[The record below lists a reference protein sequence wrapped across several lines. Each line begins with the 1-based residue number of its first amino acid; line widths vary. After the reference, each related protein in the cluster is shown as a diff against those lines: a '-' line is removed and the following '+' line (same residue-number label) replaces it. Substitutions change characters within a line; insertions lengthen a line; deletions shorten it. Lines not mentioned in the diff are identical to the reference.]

1 MNDVLIDLSRD
12 ELAEIKFLLRLRRE
26 IVSLRCQIVGVLIRH
41 QVEVM
46 HFDIFDNFGT
56 LYTVAM
62 LKQRLQDTASVM
74 LKAQLIVLGANQFEA
89 FLNDCMLLLVRYLR
103 LLLLYQELVVVYLY
117 GDLYETMRT
126 LSLLIRSDT
135 FYF

>member
-1 MNDVLIDLSRD
+1 MNDVLIDFPSD

-56 LYTVAM
+56 LYTIPM

-89 FLNDCMLLLVRYLR
+89 LLNDGMLLLVRYLR
-103 LLLLYQELVVVYLY
+103 LLLLY
-117 GDLYETMRT
+117 
-126 LSLLIRSDT
+126 
-135 FYF
+135 